1 MKNAQYK
8 YSRTGHFILLAALA
22 AAGWPFRATPAAAQ
36 ETIRQY
42 LSGRDAESP
51 VAWEF
56 FCSQGRNSGFWTN
69 IAVPSC
75 WETQGFGAFRYGHE
89 DKNFEPIE
97 CHYRHRFAVPAEWR
111 GRRVFLVFDGVMT
124 DAAVKINGQ
133 EAGPPHQ
140 GAFYRFKYDVTGKIK
155 FAGENLLEVSVSD
168 KSADASVNNAER
180 SADYWVF
187 GGIFRPVWLEAQPAQ
202 FVERVAIDAR
212 ADGAFALNYYPG
224 GEGGADAVEVTIQDA
239 QGKSAAPPVSAP
251 VTAGRVTTK
260 VAEPALW
267 TAETPALYTAVVRLK
282 QGAAVL
288 HEMRQRFGF
297 RTVEVR
303 AGDGIY
309 INGRRVLF
317 RGVCHHV
324 AWPMLGRS
332 SSDRIARLDVGLIR
346 EMNMDAAR
354 MSHYPP
360 DEAFLDLCDEQGLY
374 VLDELA
380 GWQHRYDTEIGRARL
395 QDMIARDVNHPC
407 IVLWDNAN
415 EGGWNTNLDGDFA
428 QLDPQQRAVVHPGGG
443 KFGAILNRHYPD
455 WRTLGQELA
464 GRDIV
469 MPTEFLHGLYDGGA
483 GAGLDDY
490 WNAMRASKVSAG
502 GFLWVFADEGVLRN
516 DSNNVIDVKGNWAP
530 DGIMGPYREKEGSFY
545 TIKEIYCPVQLPRAL
560 PADFD
565 GALPVENRYEF
576 TSLSKCSFTWRLRRF
591 EPMPGGGAPAPGP
604 LTAAEGSCA
613 GPDVAPGHS
622 GTLNLPYYDA
632 ANWRTKDAEALEVT
646 ARDPGGREL
655 WTWVWRLQPNAKFA
669 PTGGYGINAT
679 QGVNGG
685 IRVVHANH
693 TTAFA
698 SPVTGSLYDV
708 EVDGQKFSF
717 RGEPIPQSHLSIL
730 ESGWLKLEF
739 TNDPAVGVVFDY
751 PEEKMLKKTWLGDG
765 PYHVWRNRL
774 KGGTFGVWE
783 TAFNTTE
790 TGYKDWVYPEFAG
803 YFANVRWLRLTTTE
817 GVITL
822 MIPDENTFVRVGTP
836 EFPPANLAGKTVV
849 KFPPGNLA
857 VLRDIPPMGNKF
869 HNANQTGPQATTPL
883 ASEPYHGTVYLRF
896 ER

>member
-140 GAFYRFKYDVTGKIK
+140 GAFYRFNYDVTGKIK

-360 DEAFLDLCDEQGLY
+360 DEAFLDLCDEEGLY
-374 VLDELA
+374 VLDELG
-380 GWQHRYDTEIGRARL
+380 GWQHKYDTEIGRARL

-545 TIKEIYCPVQLPRAL
+545 TIKEIYSPVQLPRAL

-591 EPMPGGGAPAPGP
+591 DPMPGSGAPFPGS
-604 LTAAEGSCA
+604 LTIANGSMA
-613 GPDVAPGHS
+613 GPEVAPGGS
-622 GTLNLPYYDA
+622 GTLQLGLP
-632 ANWRTKDAEALEVT
+632 ANWKSKNAEALEVT

-669 PTGGYGINAT
+669 PKGERFFGGSTEGGVAYYGD
-679 QGVNGG
+679 
-685 IRVVHANH
+685 NH
-693 TTAFA
+693 THALVGAA
-698 SPVTGSLYDV
+698 SGVLM
-708 EVDGQKFSF
+708 EVSVDQQKFSF
-717 RGEPIPQSHLSIL
+717 HSSGPIPQARWTMLD
-730 ESGWLKLEF
+730 SGWLKLEF
-739 TNDPAVGVVFDY
+739 TCDPAEGVAFDY

-765 PYHVWRNRL
+765 PYRVWRNRL
-774 KGGTFGVWE
+774 KGVTFGVWE

-790 TGYKDWVYPEFAG
+790 TGYKDWIYPEFAG